1 MKRFL
6 KSAVLTVAVA
16 AASLTAMP
24 AAEARD
30 GWRYNNYRYNNYRY
44 HNNNNGNAVAAGVIG
59 LATGAI
65 IGGLMAQ
72 PRYAEPVYAA
82 PPVRYYQEQPRYY
95 QQPAYVGRSLE
106 PWSRGWYRYC
116 QNRYRSFDPQSGTFI
131 GYDGRQHF
139 CAAY

>member
-6 KSAVLTVAVA
+6 KSAVLAVAVA
-16 AASLTAMP
+16 ATSLTAMP

-30 GWRYNNYRYNNYRY
+30 GWRYNNYRYNNYYR
-44 HNNNNGNAVAAGVIG
+44 HNNGDAVAAGVIG

-72 PRYAEPVYAA
+72 PRYAEPVYVD
-82 PPVRYYQEQPRYY
+82 PPVRYYEQPV
-95 QQPAYVGRSLE
+95 YVGRSLE

-116 QNRYRSFDPQSGTFI
+116 QNRYRSFDPQSGTFT

-139 CAAY
+139 CTAY